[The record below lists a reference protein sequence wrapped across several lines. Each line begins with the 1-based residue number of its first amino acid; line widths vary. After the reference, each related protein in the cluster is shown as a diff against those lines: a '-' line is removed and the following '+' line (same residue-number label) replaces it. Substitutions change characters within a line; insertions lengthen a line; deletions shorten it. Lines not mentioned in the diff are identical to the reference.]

1 MPFYSRRSKVPSSPD
16 SPSASSQ
23 TRSNSS
29 TLSTRNETPP
39 REQRNLEHR
48 PSIMTG
54 ASERQPP
61 LPPRGILRQPPSLSS
76 ASSSRPGDDV
86 VPPSPTTRSNTPH
99 RSEIMGTTKRASLSV
114 LSAGDSRGEKR
125 FSLPVAQLPAASD
138 AHLAHVEDDR
148 DDYMSAPLTPLLH
161 PKVRSVRIADNES
174 DRLARACGQLPASF
188 TTTRPRSTSCT
199 VPSSA
204 QRDGGDELSNRGREK
219 QRRASTGLARPRS
232 RSLSRCPLDR
242 SEKPPPPPYQPPEP
256 FEALR
261 ELNVLLQ
268 RENQR
273 LEDYIEVEDFLQ
285 EKEKEAEA
293 RQKRLERIA
302 RGEFEH
308 RRDEDAKA
316 TVRPRVFGAPLLD
329 ALDRSSM
336 PIVIG
341 GQQHEIPTV
350 VHACI
355 EELYRTGIYQND
367 LFRALPDRA
376 RLVELVR
383 TFDDMPLGSAASPT
397 SVLRHASMADVC
409 ALLSSF
415 VNSLPNALLDRTI
428 HNALWTWC
436 VRPAVARDDA
446 KREQEMKAEM
456 ERYAKAPPKMWRK
469 RSQSEPKTPPSASAT
484 PQSHK
489 TPDELRREMIE
500 KERPQVAIARLVLQL
515 IPVENLSLLAY
526 LCAFFTQIP
535 LCPDNGLTFEDIA
548 RIFGNRL
555 LGGPSKNAARVL
567 MVWLLNRWSRI
578 SAGLFDIEDG
588 VSTKAQ
594 KNRETSKPM
603 YSARRPPTPAEL
615 DPPKDED
622 YVAPDEDALYG
633 GYMRDFHL
641 ESPSQSRTGRP
652 YSSSVSSQGSSST
665 YASTAQSELG
675 DTYPFGGSLPY
686 DSGMTLP
693 RRTEHG
699 DRPRAS
705 SIPQDRLLR
714 VIEEHEDH
722 QAGRPREFL
731 IPRTP
736 FTAHGS
742 SDEQEFLQ
750 KNDFFRADPMRRT
763 RTSDSVYSS
772 EETDEG
778 GYFGD
783 LEPSILRRK
792 TSSSIPRP
800 EFQGDMDASA
810 GYADRRASTPGLPLI
825 KDELSSALERISELE
840 RELRVRSQDTEH
852 DAFEP
857 LHPNTDT
864 DGFPA
869 GPPVTSELARTWQG
883 DTGSPNIEQ
892 DVVSVKRELNAALSE
907 RDDAPVSR
915 TGADAPI
922 GSGRNIVATL
932 RQHHFRQ
939 AQPAWI
945 SYPIL
950 EMSRI
955 RRRAWGTPASAVSNT
970 FCRPYHICS
979 ASLAAY

>member
-1 MPFYSRRSKVPSSPD
+1 
-16 SPSASSQ
+16 
-23 TRSNSS
+23 
-29 TLSTRNETPP
+29 
-39 REQRNLEHR
+39 
-48 PSIMTG
+48 
-54 ASERQPP
+54 
-61 LPPRGILRQPPSLSS
+61 
-76 ASSSRPGDDV
+76 
-86 VPPSPTTRSNTPH
+86 
-99 RSEIMGTTKRASLSV
+99 MGTTKRASLPM
-114 LSAGDSRGEKR
+114 LSAGNSRFDKR
-125 FSLPVAQLPAASD
+125 FSLPATQLSAVGDTHS
-138 AHLAHVEDDR
+138 AHLEDDR
-148 DDYMSAPLTPLLH
+148 DDHMSAPLTPLLH

-174 DRLARACGQLPASF
+174 DRLARACGQLPASL
-188 TTTRPRSTSCT
+188 TSTRPRSTSCT

-242 SEKPPPPPYQPPEP
+242 FEKPPPPPYQPPEP
-256 FEALR
+256 FEVLR

-285 EKEKEAEA
+285 EKEKEAEV
-293 RQKRLERIA
+293 RQQRLERIA
-302 RGEFEH
+302 RGEVEH

-316 TVRPRVFGAPLLD
+316 KVRPRVFGAPLLD
-329 ALDRSSM
+329 ALDRSST

-383 TFDDMPLGSAASPT
+383 TFDDMPLGSAASPA
-397 SVLRHASMADVC
+397 SVLRNASMADVC

-484 PQSHK
+484 PQPHK

-535 LCPDNGLTFEDIA
+535 L
-548 RIFGNRL
+548 
-555 LGGPSKNAARVL
+555 
-567 MVWLLNRWSRI
+567 
-578 SAGLFDIEDG
+578 
-588 VSTKAQ
+588 
-594 KNRETSKPM
+594 
-603 YSARRPPTPAEL
+603 RPPTPAEL

-622 YVAPDEDALYG
+622 CVAPDEDALYG

-641 ESPSQSRTGRP
+641 ESPSQSRMGRP

-665 YASTAQSELG
+665 YASTAQSELA
-675 DTYPFGGSLPY
+675 DAYPFGGCLPS
-686 DSGMTLP
+686 DSGMAFP

-722 QAGRPREFL
+722 QGGRPRGFL

-736 FTAHGS
+736 FT
-742 SDEQEFLQ
+742 DEQEFLQ
-750 KNDFFRADPMRRT
+750 KNDFFRADPMHRT
-763 RTSDSVYSS
+763 KTSDSVYSS

-783 LEPSILRRK
+783 LETSILCRK
-792 TSSSIPRP
+792 PSLSMSRP
-800 EFQGDMDASA
+800 EFQNDVDPSA
-810 GYADRRASTPGLPLI
+810 GYAKPRALTPSLPLV
-825 KDELSSALERISELE
+825 KDDLTSALERISELE
-840 RELRVRSQDTEH
+840 RELRVRSQDIEDYALEPPHSNADTDSSPVVILAHKSAHSLLFFTTMLSNVNIFGLVALVLVAGSNADTSETTTLTRTRYAYTTTTETVPTTMTSTTTSYSTTVTE
-852 DAFEP
+852 FV
-857 LHPNTDT
+857 TDT
-864 DGFPA
+864 ETDTVFTTTG
-869 GPPVTSELARTWQG
+869 TSTTSSP
-883 DTGSPNIEQ
+883 TGYAPYAPYSPYQ
-892 DVVSVKRELNAALSE
+892 
-907 RDDAPVSR
+907 
-915 TGADAPI
+915 
-922 GSGRNIVATL
+922 
-932 RQHHFRQ
+932 
-939 AQPAWI
+939 
-945 SYPIL
+945 
-950 EMSRI
+950 
-955 RRRAWGTPASAVSNT
+955 
-970 FCRPYHICS
+970 
-979 ASLAAY
+979 

>member
-1 MPFYSRRSKVPSSPD
+1 M
-16 SPSASSQ
+16 A
-23 TRSNSS
+23 
-29 TLSTRNETPP
+29 
-39 REQRNLEHR
+39 
-48 PSIMTG
+48 G
-54 ASERQPP
+54 ASEGQPP

-76 ASSSRPGDDV
+76 ASSSRPGDAV
-86 VPPSPTTRSNTPH
+86 VPPSPTTRSNTPRH
-99 RSEIMGTTKRASLSV
+99 SETMGTTKRASLPM
-114 LSAGDSRGEKR
+114 LSAGNSRFDKR
-125 FSLPVAQLPAASD
+125 FSLPATQLSAVGDTHS
-138 AHLAHVEDDR
+138 AHLEDDR
-148 DDYMSAPLTPLLH
+148 DDHMSAPLTPLLH
-161 PKVRSVRIADNES
+161 PK
-174 DRLARACGQLPASF
+174 
-188 TTTRPRSTSCT
+188 
-199 VPSSA
+199 
-204 QRDGGDELSNRGREK
+204 
-219 QRRASTGLARPRS
+219 
-232 RSLSRCPLDR
+232 
-242 SEKPPPPPYQPPEP
+242 
-256 FEALR
+256 
-261 ELNVLLQ
+261 
-268 RENQR
+268 
-273 LEDYIEVEDFLQ
+273 
-285 EKEKEAEA
+285 EKEKEAEV
-293 RQKRLERIA
+293 RQQRLERIA
-302 RGEFEH
+302 RGEVEH

-316 TVRPRVFGAPLLD
+316 KVRPRVFGAPLLD
-329 ALDRSSM
+329 ALDRSST

-383 TFDDMPLGSAASPT
+383 TFDDMPLGSAASPA
-397 SVLRHASMADVC
+397 SVLRNASMADVC

-484 PQSHK
+484 PQPHK

-622 YVAPDEDALYG
+622 CVAPDEDALYG

-641 ESPSQSRTGRP
+641 ESPSQSRMGRP

-665 YASTAQSELG
+665 YASTAQSELA
-675 DTYPFGGSLPY
+675 DAYPFGGCLPS
-686 DSGMTLP
+686 DSGMAFP

-722 QAGRPREFL
+722 QGGRPRGFL

-736 FTAHGS
+736 FT
-742 SDEQEFLQ
+742 DEQEFLQ
-750 KNDFFRADPMRRT
+750 KNDFFRADPMHRT
-763 RTSDSVYSS
+763 KTSDSVYSS

-783 LEPSILRRK
+783 LETSILCRK
-792 TSSSIPRP
+792 PSLSMSRP
-800 EFQGDMDASA
+800 EFQNDVDPSA
-810 GYADRRASTPGLPLI
+810 GYAKPRALTPSLPLV
-825 KDELSSALERISELE
+825 KDDLTSALERISELE
-840 RELRVRSQDTEH
+840 RELRVRSQDIE
-852 DAFEP
+852 DYALEP
-857 LHPNTDT
+857 PHSNADT
-864 DGFPA
+864 DSSPV
-869 GPPVTSELARTWQG
+869 GPPVTSERPRTSQG
-883 DTGSPNIEQ
+883 DAGTPDIEQ
-892 DVVSVKRELNAALSE
+892 DVVSVKRELNVALSE
-907 RDDAPVSR
+907 RDDARRLVHE
-915 TGADAPI
+915 
-922 GSGRNIVATL
+922 L
-932 RQHHFRQ
+932 RKFLDDVLQK
-939 AQPAWI
+939 
-945 SYPIL
+945 
-950 EMSRI
+950 
-955 RRRAWGTPASAVSNT
+955 
-970 FCRPYHICS
+970 
-979 ASLAAY
+979 